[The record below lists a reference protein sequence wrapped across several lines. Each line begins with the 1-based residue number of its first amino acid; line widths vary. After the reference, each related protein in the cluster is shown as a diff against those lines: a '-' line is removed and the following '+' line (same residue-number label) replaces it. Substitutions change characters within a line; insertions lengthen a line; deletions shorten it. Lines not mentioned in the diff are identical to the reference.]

1 MILIHIFMPENFLTN
16 QFFMEVA
23 EKEVASV
30 GKAQPIK
37 FNIGA
42 LNDEQQGAGEGGGD
56 GGAPQKTA
64 EEIESERLAA
74 EEAEKLAGQ
83 GKPLTDEEVKA
94 EYEKRFP
101 KTTEPSEEEK
111 QKAAAAHEKR
121 MLDLY
126 VSKGGKVDDYVAMKQ
141 LKDADVVE
149 VSKTVLHKELLAA
162 GLDEDEAKAATKQIM
177 LEQDLE
183 NIVQGE
189 SEADDDFAKRKA
201 KIEKQITAGAKA
213 LANFG
218 TPVINKAKG
227 IFEGLEM
234 ELKAKDAEDAEE
246 VELSKSI
253 DAHIKALPREMTI
266 ELGEVNNK
274 PAEPF
279 KLKFDDATLEE
290 VATTLK
296 DTKQR
301 DALFYDE
308 KGNFNYTFMADILA
322 KAKSF
327 DKAVKD
333 SLIEGQNRQVEIFK
347 KQFPD
352 RSAYGIGVGG
362 APDKTGI
369 DKTVA
374 VKAGQPQRIK
384 PQMA

>member
-1 MILIHIFMPENFLTN
+1 
-16 QFFMEVA
+16 MEVVA

-42 LNDEQQGAGEGGGD
+42 LDNEQPGAGEGGGEGD
-56 GGAPQKTA
+56 APQKTA
-64 EEIESERLAA
+64 EEIETERLAA

-83 GKPLTDEEVKA
+83 GKPLTDDEVRA

-111 QKAAAAHEKR
+111 AKAAAAHEKR
-121 MLDLY
+121 MVDLY
-126 VSKGGKVDDYVAMKQ
+126 VSKGGKVEDYVAMKQ
-141 LKDADVVE
+141 LKDADVNV
-149 VSKTVLHKELLAA
+149 VGKNVLHKQLLES
-162 GLDEDEAKAATKQIM
+162 GLDEEEAIVAGKQM
-177 LEQDLE
+177 LLEHDLE
-183 NIVQGE
+183 NITQGDTE
-189 SEADDDFAKRKA
+189 EDADFEKRKT
-201 KIEKQITAGAKA
+201 KLEKQVAAGAKT
-213 LANFG
+213 LANYG
-218 TPVINKAKG
+218 NPVINKAKG
-227 IFEGLEM
+227 VFEGLEM

-274 PAEPF
+274 PADPV
-279 KLKFDDATLEE
+279 KLKFDDAILEE

-301 DALFYDE
+301 DALFYDD
-308 KGNFNYTFMADILA
+308 KGNFNYTFMADVLA

-327 DKAVKD
+327 DRAVKD

-384 PQMA
+384 PQVA